1 MKTEQDIVYEKH
13 CCKCSLRHTPNCYY
27 DKCSLEKYTEWLKE
41 ARKIFINISMSKQN
55 LQQE

>member
-27 DKCSLEKYTEWLKE
+27 DKCANNCGSYIYYTKKSKE
-41 ARKIFINISMSKQN
+41 
-55 LQQE
+55 